1 MADSTKIYALN
12 ERDWTSVTQA
22 HQSVSE
28 AVQTVRAA
36 QQVAYDNAQG
46 NYGAARNSAQLAN
59 IEHVVG
65 VRANGQFG
73 IDGGA
78 LEPTTT
84 V

>member
-28 AVQTVRAA
+28 ALQTARAA

-46 NYGAARNSAQLAN
+46 NYGAARDSAKLAN
-59 IEHVVG
+59 IE
-65 VRANGQFG
+65 
-73 IDGGA
+73 IW
-78 LEPTTT
+78 
-84 V
+84 